1 MDCIF
6 CKIASGDMPANIVL
20 ETDDVVAFHDINPQA
35 PVHVLVIPRKHI
47 ARVSDMTAEDVEL
60 MGKIIFAGKQVAE
73 KLGIAEDGFRLVFNN
88 GRNGGQHV
96 YHIHLHVLGGRA
108 MLWPPG

>member
-6 CKIASGDMPANIVL
+6 CKIARGEMPAKIVL
-20 ETDDVVAFHDINPQA
+20 ENEDVIAFHDINPQA

-47 ARVSDMTAEDVEL
+47 ARVSDMTADDVPL
-60 MGKIIFAGKQVAE
+60 LGKIIFAGKQVAE